1 MGYAIIQCNKKGKKM
16 SMTSHTIK
24 ECKASISL
32 YKKLITIHGSTTDYE
47 KKLEYWKREL
57 DKISG
62 IV

>member
-1 MGYAIIQCNKKGKKM
+1 M